1 MHMAIY
7 DNLAS
12 SISMRLTGVLLPL
25 LLLAGCQ
32 GGSTEDTGPDAG
44 IIDYPIAYVKH
55 PYAIDEDTG
64 EVIQPDLT
72 DPLYFAEGGDL
83 YIRSRSSLSGTETN
97 ITAAVTQG
105 QGDVKDVSVSFDGNK
120 LIFSLRLFDPN
131 PNDDETPR
139 WDIFEYDIPSQQLTK
154 LMDDAIAELG
164 DDVDPHYL
172 PDGRIVFSS
181 NRQAT
186 AQAILLREDPAL
198 NKQAFSALDE
208 DEDVQAMVLH
218 VVDADGSNG
227 SIRQLSFNQSH
238 DLDPVVLSSGWIL
251 FSRWD
256 NAGPGNGAVNL
267 YRIRPD
273 GSGLELVYGPES
285 HDSGTNGVEIQF
297 VQTRALV
304 NGNAMGLVMPFNED
318 AVNQS
323 NPAGGGTFGGGDV
336 VYINFSN
343 NLDDA
348 HSPATVNA
356 VTTDGSLSPGG
367 RYASFYPLYDGSS
380 RMLVSKGFCR
390 IEINGV
396 ERACIEPYVSDP
408 AAIELPSDYSV
419 WMYDLAGDAEKPV
432 VPAEPGIRI
441 TDVVVGSQSRAYP
454 PVAADAT
461 LDPVLEAEQVGMLHI
476 RSVYDFDG
484 MFNNLSNFTTN
495 AAGSL
500 SEMASSIQT
509 SADERPARYLRLVK
523 NVSIPDPDDE
533 LTPGLPD
540 LDGTAFG
547 PNRRLGMRE
556 ILGYAPIEPDGS
568 VMVKVPA
575 DVPFT
580 IEVLD
585 SEGRRI
591 GARHDNWMQLTA
603 GETRQCSGCHN
614 PANGLPHGR
623 PDQEPTPVNQGA
635 GLPAGTP
642 SLPWPMPAGLGT
654 VTPLY
659 AVTGETMA
667 EARYNRCVSDLACA
681 SLPLASVNFE
691 PAVDPLYED
700 IWTDINAAAVN
711 LADSMMAYAEL
722 QGVGEIFELPA
733 NPPPVYPSDCL
744 TDWDNVSYT
753 CRTVIN
759 YPDHIHPLWA
769 KPRGVAGVNTCTN
782 CHSTRDM
789 DNPANAIQVPAGQLN
804 LSDNNLMDDQTIVS
818 NGQEHAYRELLFNDT
833 ELVVNGT
840 ALEERLVDFD
850 TFDADGN
857 PITIQVP
864 VNVGPSMSSN
874 GARVSYFFEK
884 LNNTELNAG
893 RGLSGVVDHSGFMSA
908 AELRLV
914 AEWLDIGAQY
924 YNNPFDPNVPT
935 N

>member
-12 SISMRLTGVLLPL
+12 SISMRLAGVSLTL

-55 PYAIDEDTG
+55 PYAVDEDTG

-97 ITAAVTQG
+97 ITSAVTGG
-105 QGDVKDVSVSFDGNK
+105 QGDVKDVDVSFDGTK

-131 PNDDETPR
+131 PNTPPTPR
-139 WDIFEYDIPSQQLTK
+139 WNLYEYDIPTQQLSK
-154 LMDDAIAELG
+154 LMDDVIAEQG

-172 PDGRIVFSS
+172 PDGSIVFSS

-186 AQAILLREDPAL
+186 AKAILLREDPAL

-218 VVDADGSNG
+218 TVDADGTNG
-227 SIRQLSFNQSH
+227 SIRQISFNQSH
-238 DLDPVVLSSGWIL
+238 DLDPVVLNNGWIL

-256 NAGPGNGAVNL
+256 NAGPGNGGVNL
-267 YRIRPD
+267 YKIRPD
-273 GSGLELVYGPES
+273 GTELGLVYGPES
-285 HDSGTNGVEIQF
+285 HDSGTNGVDIQF
-297 VQTRALV
+297 IQARALP

-318 AVNQS
+318 AVNQA
-323 NPAGGGTFGGGDV
+323 NPAGGGTFGGGDI

-343 NLDDA
+343 SLDDA

-367 RYASFYPLYDGSS
+367 RYASFYPLYDGSN

-390 IEINGV
+390 IEISGV

-408 AAIELPSDYSV
+408 AAIELPSDYSI
-419 WMYDLAGDAEKPV
+419 WMYDLVGDAEKPV

-454 PVAADAT
+454 PVADNAT
-461 LDPVLEAEQVGMLHI
+461 LDPVLESEQVGMLHI

-484 MFNNLSNFTTN
+484 TFNNLSNFTVN
-495 AAGSL
+495 ATSNL
-500 SEMASSIQT
+500 SEMASSLLT
-509 SADERPARYLRLVK
+509 TADQRPARFLRLVK

-533 LTPGLPD
+533 ITPGLPD

-556 ILGYAPIEPDGS
+556 ILGYAPVEPDGS
-568 VMVKVPA
+568 VMIKVPA

-585 SEGRRI
+585 AEGRRI
-591 GARHDNWMQLTA
+591 GARHDNWLQLSA
-603 GETRQCSGCHN
+603 GETRQCNGCHN
-614 PANGLPHGR
+614 PASGLPHGR
-623 PDQEPTPVNQGA
+623 EDLDPTPVNQGA

-642 SLPWPMPAGLGT
+642 SLPWPMPASLGT
-654 VTPLY
+654 VPALY

-667 EARYNRCVSDLACA
+667 EARYNRCVTDLACA
-681 SLPLASVNFE
+681 TLPVAAANFNPSVD
-691 PAVDPLYED
+691 VLYED
-700 IWTDINAAAVN
+700 VWTDSSVATVN
-711 LADSMMAYAEL
+711 LADSMKAYAEL
-722 QGVGEIFELPA
+722 QLAGEIFETVA
-733 NPPPVYPSDCL
+733 PPVYPSTCL
-744 TDWDNVSYT
+744 TAWENVNYT

-759 YPDHIHPLWA
+759 YPAHIHPLWA
-769 KPRGVAGVNTCTN
+769 KDRGANTCTN
-782 CHSTRDM
+782 CHSTRVNDDPM
-789 DNPANAIQVPAGQLN
+789 DAIQVPAGQLN
-804 LSDNNLMDDQTIVS
+804 LSDNNLVDDATIVS
-818 NGQEHAYRELLFNDT
+818 NGQEHAYRELLFTDT
-833 ELVVNGT
+833 ELELDGMGGLQEV
-840 ALEERLVDFD
+840 LVDVD
-850 TFDADGN
+850 TGQLDINGL
-857 PITIQVP
+857 PIIIQVP

-893 RGLSGVVDHSGFMSA
+893 RGLSGTTDHSGFMTA